1 MLQEIEK
8 PDRLSAVERIKRLE
22 AQKAEILEEA
32 TREALA
38 RAEEALHDLN
48 ALGVGEYRIV
58 NNAARKAAKKGAAEA
73 KYHNP
78 ANPSQ
83 KWAGRGMKPAWLKLL
98 LDQGRKLEDFEIQ
111 R

>member
-1 MLQEIEK
+1 MLQEIEQ

-22 AQKAEILEEA
+22 AQKAEIIEEA
-32 TREALA
+32 KADALA
-38 RAEEALHDLN
+38 RAEKALQDLN
-48 ALGVGEYRIV
+48 ALGVGEYRVV
-58 NNAARKAAKKGAAEA
+58 NRAAPKRGKKGAAEA

-83 KWAGRGMKPAWLKLL
+83 KCAGRGMKPVWLKEL
-98 LDQGRKLEDFEIQ
+98 LDQGRKLEDFKIQ